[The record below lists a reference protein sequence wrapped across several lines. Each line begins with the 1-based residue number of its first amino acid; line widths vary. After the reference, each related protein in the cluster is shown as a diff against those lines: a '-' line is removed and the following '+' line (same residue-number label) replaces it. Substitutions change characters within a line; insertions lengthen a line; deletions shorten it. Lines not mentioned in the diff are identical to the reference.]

1 MDGNTGNVY
10 PKHKQRNNS
19 DSKIQTNW
27 KKSKKS
33 KNQSINLRNTIAARN
48 SLEKKPRRRRNKKKK
63 KFKKSINQSQEKSPF
78 GLKATN
84 HL

>member
-33 KNQSINLRNTIAARN
+33 KNQSINLRKTTCGTKQ
-48 SLEKKPRRRRNKKKK
+48 LGKKTKKTKK
-63 KFKKSINQSQEKSPF
+63 
-78 GLKATN
+78 
-84 HL
+84 